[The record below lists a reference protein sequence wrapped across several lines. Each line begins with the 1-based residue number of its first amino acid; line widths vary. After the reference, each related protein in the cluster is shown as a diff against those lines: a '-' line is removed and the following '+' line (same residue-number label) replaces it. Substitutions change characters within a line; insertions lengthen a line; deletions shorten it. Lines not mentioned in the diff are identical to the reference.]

1 MAISISE
8 FIAQSNRGLGQ
19 SILGPDYMAKQTYHT
34 VDGTGTNVF
43 TATYGRK
50 VWTALNNQTRVF
62 NALPRNVWGSTVG
75 WRIRTDRGD
84 TRSRP
89 VTETGSIPT
98 VDVSN
103 IEVVS
108 SLPRIVSTTFGAS
121 VKSVFTAGL
130 EGGIGDVLAVES
142 EAAQKD
148 HLKEMNQE
156 LTSASAYLVS
166 AGGATSFTVPAAV
179 AGNFHV

>member
-62 NALPRNVWGSTVG
+62 NALPRNVWGNTVG

-89 VTETGSIPT
+89 VTETGAIPT

-103 IEVVS
+103 IEVIS

-130 EGGIGDVLAVES
+130 EGGIGAVS
-142 EAAQKD
+142 YT
-148 HLKEMNQE
+148 HLTLPTK
-156 LTSASAYLVS
+156 A
-166 AGGATSFTVPAAV
+166 
-179 AGNFHV
+179 